1 MPLNRVQ
8 VEQFCSDLAELF
20 SLRTPRFSHRR
31 QIRCR
36 WKKKTLHLG
45 RTVTRENL
53 AHELAH
59 YFHGE
64 LVFGDSRRRGGKLHG
79 REFHRWRLL
88 IGNYISQEFGEG
100 EGVTL

>member
-20 SLRTPRFSHRR
+20 SVRTPRFSHRR

-45 RTVTRENL
+45 RVVTRESL

-64 LVFGDSRRRGGKLHG
+64 LVFGDTRRRCGKLHG
-79 REFHRWRLL
+79 VEFHRWRLL
-88 IGNYISQEFGEG
+88 LGNYISQEFGEG
-100 EGVTL
+100 EGVRL

>member
-1 MPLNRVQ
+1 MPLNRIQ
-8 VEQFCSDLAELF
+8 VETFCMDLAELF
-20 SLRTPRFSHRR
+20 SVRTPRFSHRR

-64 LVFGDSRRRGGKLHG
+64 LVFGDKRRRAGKLHG
-79 REFHRWRLL
+79 REFNRWRLL
-88 IGNYISQEFGEG
+88 LGNYISQEFGEG
-100 EGVTL
+100 EGVTF